1 MWSLILA
8 SLFAVGQNVA
18 SPTQPDSMGFIEV
31 ASWPFG
37 STHAL
42 AEDTINNL
50 IFLAS
55 GAGVIVLQPDPYGG
69 FNFVSD
75 AIRTHGGNINVLV
88 YDYSRHLL
96 FMGGDN
102 AWLEVWSVSAP
113 SNPAKITAY
122 QDAVPYSYSDIYIMD
137 MHLLGNYLIVGY
149 ENVNG
154 SSHYVKIFNTNNLPD
169 LQQVATVP
177 VQYPI
182 NNISLDGNRMFVNTS
197 GSSFVFDI
205 SNISSPDSIGY
216 LPVGNCF
223 GIAEDTVFY
232 AVWGSWNG
240 IYGVDIYNIS
250 NLSNPVLIGQ
260 GNFPL
265 ARTYHKVRKYGNT
278 IYACGELLDTWDVS
292 DLTNPSHMWS
302 FWARSTG
309 IYDFSLDNGMLLTA
323 SGNAGLSSIVFD
335 TLGNPIE
342 GQFFR
347 TPGISLG
354 NISSGDGLAFYFS
367 RANGDIRLDILSFDQ
382 YQGSLSIP
390 ISVSNG
396 FSSAYSNSNLYV
408 TSDTFL
414 TRIDVSNP
422 STPEISGMLRLP
434 HPISSKRALVID
446 NGYAYVGSDSGFYVV
461 STGNMQLAGSLSDTA
476 FSYGWNQLYIY
487 GNYIYMVSRYNKLGV
502 VDISNPASPQLVFT
516 TNFTQ
521 LYGGIQSI
529 AFYNNYAYVS
539 TNVSQIMILDVSNPT
554 NPTYVSDVPSND
566 RTYALRELTVRGN
579 YLFGTNNSYSAM
591 VAFDL
596 SNPTAPEVAGY
607 YDNYYNSNTDY
618 TIDGENIYLANWTIG
633 IHILHFTPTGISE
646 GPGLIFKP
654 DAQVTLNTLK
664 FYLQRDEH
672 LSLKIYNS
680 AGRVVIWKEKRF
692 SKGVHAV
699 SLKNLKNG
707 VYFYI
712 IKTHR
717 IILRGR
723 VLVIR

>member
-1 MWSLILA
+1 MWTLILA
-8 SLFAVGQNVA
+8 SLFAVGQNA
-18 SPTQPDSMGFIEV
+18 SSPMQPDSMGFSEV

-37 STHAL
+37 SAHAL

-55 GAGVIVLQPDPYGG
+55 GAGVIVLQPDPSGG
-69 FNFVSD
+69 FNFISD
-75 AIRTHGGNINVLV
+75 AIRTHGGNINVLA
-88 YDYSRHLL
+88 YDYLRHLL

-102 AWLEVWSVSAP
+102 AWLEVWSVSDP
-113 SNPAKITAY
+113 SNPVKITAY
-122 QDAVPYSYSDIYIMD
+122 QDAISYTYSDIYIMD
-137 MHLLGNYLIVGY
+137 MHLEGNYLFAGY
-149 ENVNG
+149 ENVYG
-154 SSHYVKIFNTNNLPD
+154 SSHYVKIFNIDNLPD

-223 GIAEDTVFY
+223 GIVEDTIFY

-461 STGNMQLAGSLSDTA
+461 STASMQVVGSLSDTA

-487 GNYIYMVSRYNKLGV
+487 GNYIYMVSRYNKIGV
-502 VDISNPASPQLVFT
+502 VDISNPASPQLVFA

-539 TNVSQIMILDVSNPT
+539 TDVSQIMILDVSNPA

-607 YDNYYNSNTDY
+607 YDNYYNSYPDY
-618 TIDGENIYLANWTIG
+618 TIDGENIYLADWTIG
-633 IHILHFTPTGISE
+633 VHILHFTPTGISE
-646 GPGLIFKP
+646 FPGTISNP
-654 DAQVTLNTLK
+654 SSQVLVNKIRFTLPWNERLTVEV
-664 FYLQRDEH
+664 YDP
-672 LSLKIYNS
+672 S
-680 AGRVVIWKEKRF
+680 GRIVLRKNGEFR
-692 SKGVHAV
+692 KGINEIV
-699 SLKNLKNG
+699 LNNLGNG
-707 VYFYI
+707 VYFYS
-712 IKTHR
+712 IKTHKKMV
-717 IILRGR
+717 RGK
-723 VLVIR
+723 VLVVK